1 MLICLSSGF
10 RSVVI
15 FSNKIEVQFGFQIC
29 INWCLQEFMSR
40 LMVVININRILAF
53 E

>member
-15 FSNKIEVQFGFQIC
+15 FSNKIGVQSRFGIC
-29 INWCLQEFMSR
+29 INWSSHEFIFG
-40 LMVVININRILAF
+40 LMFVINANKILASG
-53 E
+53 